1 MTAPSRPSSNAVM
14 RRALVGGG
22 LLAIAVAVV
31 GGPIGFAVAGGP
43 GLLGA
48 LLGALMAFVFLGA
61 TAGSILL
68 ANRSA
73 GSEGYPAVFFGIVMG
88 SFVLKLVVFL
98 VLAVVLRD
106 QTWLDAK
113 VLFTTLVI
121 GIIGSLVVD
130 VLVVSRT
137 RVPAVSDLPPDRRI
151 D

>member
-14 RRALVGGG
+14 RRALLGGG
-22 LLAIAVAVV
+22 ILAVAVGVV
-31 GGPIGFAVAGGP
+31 GAPIGYAVSGNP

-48 LLGALMAFVFLGA
+48 LLGAVMAFVFLGT

-68 ANRSA
+68 ANRFA
-73 GSEGYPAVFFGIVMG
+73 GSDAYLGLFFGIVMG
-88 SFVLKLVVFL
+88 SFVLKLVLFL

-106 QTWLDAK
+106 QTWLDAR
-113 VLFTTLVI
+113 VLFITLVV

-137 RVPAVSDLPPDRRI
+137 RVPTVSDLPADRRI

>member
-1 MTAPSRPSSNAVM
+1 MTAPIRPSSNVVM
-14 RRALVGGG
+14 RRALLGGA
-22 LLAIAVAVV
+22 LFAVAVAV
-31 GGPIGFAVAGGP
+31 LGGPIGYAVAGGP
-43 GLLGA
+43 GLVGA

-61 TAGSILL
+61 TAASILL
-68 ANRSA
+68 ANRFA
-73 GSEGYPAVFFGIVMG
+73 GTDAYLGVFFGIVMG
-88 SFVLKLVVFL
+88 SFVLKLVLFL

-113 VLFTTLVI
+113 VLFLTLIV

-137 RVPAVSDLPPDRRI
+137 RVPTVSDLPADRRI